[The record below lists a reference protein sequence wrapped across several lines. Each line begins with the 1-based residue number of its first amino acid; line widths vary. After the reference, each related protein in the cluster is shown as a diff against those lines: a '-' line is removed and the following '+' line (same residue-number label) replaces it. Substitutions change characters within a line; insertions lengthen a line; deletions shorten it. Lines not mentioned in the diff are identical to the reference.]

1 MHRKLVTG
9 SQVALTGIICLV
21 AVLLSFVESV
31 ISLLLVNLRPWNVL
45 LVSVLI
51 DLGVPDVRRSTHDDL
66 RR

>member
-1 MHRKLVTG
+1 LHRKPVTG

-21 AVLLSFVESV
+21 AILLSFMESV
-31 ISLLLVNLRPWNVL
+31 ILLLLLNLRPWDVL

-66 RR
+66 SR